1 MTVPPPPPP
10 PPPTPPPQVAILEK
24 ALARGRR
31 RIPIS
36 KIARDLEL
44 RRDDVLAWV
53 RANAHREPELARS
66 HPPEPERVA
75 TVRLDRD
82 GNVASA
88 SRAGRNGRDAAVSS
102 QTSYLK
108 HAPGAADAHVPKG
121 APAWKGF
128 NKTRLGATNVATLEK
143 VYAAER
149 YPDDGMVDSVHR
161 ATKLPRSKIVAWF
174 KTKREEEK
182 AAKRGGERRGGERGD
197 ERGGRGGGGGRARDG
212 DGDGGFYD
220 RRGRDDGMR
229 GGEMKRDGYGNK
241 PQAEGRRD
249 STSGWSGGRRR

>member
-1 MTVPPPPPP
+1 MTVPTQPQPPH
-10 PPPTPPPQVAILEK
+10 PTPPPQVAILEK

-82 GNVASA
+82 GNVASG

-212 DGDGGFYD
+212 DGDGFYD